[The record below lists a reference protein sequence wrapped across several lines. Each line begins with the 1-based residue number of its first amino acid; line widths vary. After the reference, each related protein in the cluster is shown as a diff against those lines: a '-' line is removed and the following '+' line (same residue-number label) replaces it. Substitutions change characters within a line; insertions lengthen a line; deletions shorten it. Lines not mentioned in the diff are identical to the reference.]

1 MSNQKKVVRL
11 IKKATKQKQHDL
23 LNLGMLKDQHKE
35 LGKNIKLIIPTHIEL
50 FKTLKTN
57 LIIFDKLEEYEG
69 YAQLINRKLNRFDVT
84 KFKEENPDT
93 YTKYLV
99 PMETNEIKI
108 KVQSTEQAF
117 CNLLDEDYKNTMK
130 GNS

>member
-35 LGKNIKLIIPTHIEL
+35 LGKNIKLIIPTHIKL

-108 KVQSTEQAF
+108 KYQRK
-117 CNLLDEDYKNTMK
+117 DK
-130 GNS
+130 